1 MTDLRKRLLK
11 EKGAKLRDTHL
22 KSSHNPKENSYEPH
36 GWEKYFDSKEV
47 IAGGFQ
53 VYRAGSSGPIC
64 VFLHGAGHSSLTW
77 ALVAVRLTPYIK
89 NQFQLFVTFSLI
101 LFYALM

>member
-1 MTDLRKRLLK
+1 MTDLRKQLLK
-11 EKGAKLRDTHL
+11 EKGAKLHP
-22 KSSHNPKENSYEPH
+22 KNSHERQENSYEPH
-36 GWEKYFDSKEV
+36 SWEKYFDSKEV

-77 ALVAVRLTPYIK
+77 ALVAVRLTSRK
-89 NQFQLFVTFSLI
+89 NQFQLSVTLFGI
-101 LFYALM
+101 LFIYI